1 VPKLFRKIQGGH
13 SKRQSRKTRLA
24 AALRILNSSSLTLS
38 IFLQSNPKSSQLGG
52 ANKIIFTFMKNFFQ
66 RHGCFAGLAAAILVM
81 AGCRSSQMACC
92 PMPVSASTSGVF
104 VTPSMEA
111 SAIVAPPPPSKET
124 QAAMTPDEAL
134 DQLKKGNDRFVSGH
148 PFARNL
154 PAEVK
159 ATASGQYPFAVVL
172 SCLDSRQPV
181 EMVFDQGIGDLF
193 SARVAGNVLNDD
205 ILGSMEFACKV
216 SGAKLIAVVG
226 HSNCGAIK
234 GAIDD
239 VDLGNLTGLLTKIKP
254 AIDAVPATVQPRN
267 SKNYSFV
274 DQVSEANVRLVL
286 KEIPERSPILREM
299 IDKGEIKLV
308 GGMYDLTT
316 GKVQFYDN

>member
-1 VPKLFRKIQGGH
+1 M
-13 SKRQSRKTRLA
+13 KTSCKDLGWFVSLA
-24 AALRILNSSSLTLS
+24 VAL
-38 IFLQSNPKSSQLGG
+38 
-52 ANKIIFTFMKNFFQ
+52 
-66 RHGCFAGLAAAILVM
+66 LV
-81 AGCRSSQMACC
+81 AGCQSSSQMACC
-92 PMPVSASTSGVF
+92 
-104 VTPSMEA
+104 TPDAAATAMS
-111 SAIVAPPPPSKET
+111 VVQTKES
-124 QAAMTPDEAL
+124 QAAMTPAQAL
-134 DQLKKGNDRFVSGH
+134 QQLRDGNARFVAGNPLH
-148 PFARNL
+148 RNF

-172 SCLDSRQPV
+172 SCLDSRQPI
-181 EMVFDQGIGDLF
+181 EMVFDQGIGDIF

-205 ILGSMEFACKV
+205 ILGSMEFACKA
-216 SGAKLIAVVG
+216 SGSKLIAVVG

-254 AIDAVPATVQPRN
+254 AMDAVPATVQPRN

-274 DQVSEANVRLVL
+274 DQVSEANVRLVM
-286 KEIPERSPILREM
+286 KQIPERSPILREM

-308 GGMYDLTT
+308 GGMYDLST